1 MKRNQEEHKIQCA
14 IIEWA
19 RMPANIRRWPS
30 LALLHAIPNG
40 GARDA
45 RTGAMLKREGVLR
58 GVWDLFLPS
67 PLMSKTTDGVH
78 IVLIT
83 AVQFCGLYLEV
94 KTPRGRLTH
103 EQGFF
108 GDRVRMGHYATYIV
122 RSAQSGINAITAYLE
137 GRFEDGKQY

>member
-19 RMPANIRRWPS
+19 RQPANIRRWPS
-30 LALLHAIPNG
+30 LALLHAVPNG

-58 GVWDLFLPS
+58 GVWDLFLPA
-67 PLMSKTTDGVH
+67 PGIIKLTDA
-78 IVLIT
+78 IQASMIT
-83 AVQFCGLYLEV
+83 AVRFFGLYIEV

-137 GRFEDGKQY
+137 GRFEDGKKY